1 MGVVRM
7 KRRLVK
13 MLMPYWR
20 LRRGMTLGAQGVILK
35 ENREVLMVRHGYQ
48 QGWYFPG
55 GGVEWRETL
64 IAALA
69 REVEEET
76 GVIVKGTP
84 ILHGIFANFY
94 VAPSDHVAL
103 FIVRDWEQ
111 PRIPAPT
118 FEILEQRFFPINAL
132 PPDVARGAKRRLAE
146 IFEGQPVG
154 QHW

>member
-1 MGVVRM
+1 M
-7 KRRLVK
+7 KRQLVK
-13 MLMPYWR
+13 LLMPYWR
-20 LRRGMTLGAQGVILK
+20 LRRGMTLGVQGCVLK
-35 ENREVLMVRHGYQ
+35 ENREVLLVRHGYQ
-48 QGWYFPG
+48 PGWHFPG

-84 ILHGIFANFY
+84 ILHGVFANFH
-94 VAPSDHVAL
+94 VSPSDHVAL

-111 PRIPAPT
+111 PQRPSPS
-118 FEILEQRFFPINAL
+118 FEILEQRFFPLSA
-132 PPDVARGAKRRLAE
+132 PPADIARGTKRRLAE

>member
-1 MGVVRM
+1 MGGTGM

-20 LRRGMTLGAQGVILK
+20 VRRGMTLGVQGLVLRGD
-35 ENREVLMVRHGYQ
+35 REVLMVRHGYQ
-48 QGWYFPG
+48 PGWHFPG

-84 ILHGIFANFY
+84 ALHGIFANFN
-94 VAPSDHVAL
+94 VAPSDHVVL

-111 PRIPAPT
+111 PRLPPPS
-118 FEILEQRFFPINAL
+118 FEILEQRFFPLTAL
-132 PPDVARGAKRRLAE
+132 PADAARGAKRRIAE
-146 IFEGQPVG
+146 IFDGQPVG